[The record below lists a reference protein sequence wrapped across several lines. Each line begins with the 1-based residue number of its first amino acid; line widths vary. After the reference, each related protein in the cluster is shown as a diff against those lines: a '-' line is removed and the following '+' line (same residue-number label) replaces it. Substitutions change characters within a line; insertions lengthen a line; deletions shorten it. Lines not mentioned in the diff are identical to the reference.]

1 MLLKN
6 LSTARG
12 LVNGARG
19 TVVGFQ
25 KHDDTKYQLLP
36 LCTFQVFLGSQM
48 AEETIVIERDTWDI
62 RQGERWVVEIV
73 MMTMMMMMMLAVS
86 CDHDDDD
93 YGGDR
98 ALCL

>member
-1 MLLKN
+1 MTLVKN
-6 LSTARG
+6 LLINSSWSDQWCARY
-12 LVNGARG
+12 A

-62 RQGERWVVEIV
+62 RQGER
-73 MMTMMMMMMLAVS
+73 
-86 CDHDDDD
+86 
-93 YGGDR
+93 
-98 ALCL
+98 

>member
-62 RQGERWVVEIV
+62 RQGERCVVEIV
-73 MMTMMMMMMLAVS
+73 MMMMS
-86 CDHDDDD
+86 FGGD

-98 ALCL
+98 ALCM